1 MQMNNNSN
9 AVSIL
14 LKEINELKDKVK
26 ELEEYVW
33 IHNATETI
41 TAGAITPGTITAE
54 TVEWYTIPLVNYDR
68 MSYITSG
75 HNYIDYSNIVN
86 APNAITNISS
96 QPDALIVDYSNWQR
110 SFVPLCITSR
120 NGWYNL

>member
-1 MQMNNNSN
+1 MNNNSS

-14 LKEINELKDKVK
+14 LKEINELKDRVR
-26 ELEEYVW
+26 ELENYVW
-33 IHNATETI
+33 IHNAVSN
-41 TAGAITPGTITAE
+41 TAETITAE

-68 MSYITSG
+68 RSYITTG
-75 HNYIDYSNIVN
+75 YNNYIDYSNIVN
-86 APNAITNISS
+86 MPNMVTNISA

-120 NGWYNL
+120 NGWYNI